1 MRRAVIGECPPLIAD
16 VIALAER
23 RRYCS
28 RDKQQKARA
37 MSEADTLLIDATTRI
52 LQDLCDPQTVNAAK
66 DDGWKPT
73 LWRALEESGL
83 TLAWVPEERG
93 GAGASLADGFAIAAV
108 SGRFAVPVPLGET
121 LLAGW
126 LLAAAG
132 LDCPDGTMSAAPSRP
147 RDRITLGKDGRLSG
161 RALGIPFAGTVQHLA
176 VLTEQDRTL
185 HVALVA
191 AKDCAIRAAPGL
203 SGDGRD
209 AVTFDGVVPIAMAE
223 LPGNLGANCLAVMGA
238 ALRASQIGGGLQEIL
253 AMATAY
259 AQERVAFEKPIA
271 KFQAVQHNLAR
282 LAGETAAAVAAAS
295 STADTIATLDGLGD
309 AAFFEAAAAK
319 IRAGEAAG
327 EGAAIAHQVHGA
339 IGFTEEHILHR
350 FTQRLWAWRDD
361 FGNESEW
368 AVQLGEFVAEG
379 GADELWPLLAS
390 R

>member
-1 MRRAVIGECPPLIAD
+1 
-16 VIALAER
+16 
-23 RRYCS
+23 
-28 RDKQQKARA
+28 
-37 MSEADTLLIDATTRI
+37 MSDTDSLLVDATTRI
-52 LQDLCDPQTVNAAK
+52 FQDLCDPQSVNAAK
-66 DDGWKPT
+66 DDGWKAT
-73 LWRALEESGL
+73 LWQALEESGL
-83 TLAWVPEERG
+83 TLAWVPEQQG
-93 GAGASLADGFAIAAV
+93 GAGASLADGFDILAV
-108 SGRFAVPVPLGET
+108 SGGFAVPVPLGET

-126 LLAAAG
+126 LLASAG
-132 LDCPDGTMSAAPSRP
+132 LDCPSGVMTVAPSRP
-147 RDRITLGKDGRLSG
+147 RDRISLTSDGTLSG
-161 RALGIPFAGTVQHLA
+161 RALGIPFAGSVETLVVLA
-176 VLTEQDRTL
+176 EQDGET
-185 HVALVA
+185 HVVQVA
-191 AKDCAIRAAPGL
+191 ARDCVIQSAPGL

-209 AVTFDGVVPIAMAE
+209 AVTFDGAVPMAIGR
-223 LPGNLGANCLAVMGA
+223 LPSTLAPNSLALMGA
-238 ALRASQIGGGLQEIL
+238 AVRATQIGGGLQAIL
-253 AMATAY
+253 TLATDY

-295 STADTIATLDGLGD
+295 SAADTIQTMDGFND
-309 AAFFEAAAAK
+309 SVFFEAAAAK

-368 AVQLGEFVAEG
+368 AVQLGEFVAKG

>member
-1 MRRAVIGECPPLIAD
+1 M
-16 VIALAER
+16 
-23 RRYCS
+23 
-28 RDKQQKARA
+28 
-37 MSEADTLLIDATTRI
+37 MSEADSLLVDATTRI
-52 LQDLCDPQTVNAAK
+52 FQDLCDPQSVNAAA
-66 DDGWKPT
+66 DDGWKAP
-73 LWRALEESGL
+73 LWQALEGSGL

-126 LLAAAG
+126 LLSAAG
-132 LDCPDGTMSAAPSRP
+132 LDSPTGAMTAAPSRP
-147 RDRITLGKDGRLSG
+147 RDRLTLASDGTLQG
-161 RALGIPFAGTVQHLA
+161 RALGIPFASSVDTI
-176 VLTEQDRTL
+176 
-185 HVALVA
+185 VALASQAGQAHVVRVA
-191 AKDCAIRAAPGL
+191 AEDCAVQGAPGL

-209 AVTFDGVVPIAMAE
+209 AVTFDGVAPQAIAP
-223 LPGNLGANCLAVMGA
+223 LPGGLDDTCLSLMGA
-238 ALRASQIGGGLQEIL
+238 AIRAAQIGGALQEIL
-253 AMATAY
+253 TMASEY

-295 STADTIATLDGLGD
+295 SAADTIHTLADLGEGLGD
-309 AAFFEAAAAK
+309 AAFFEVAAAK

-327 EGAAIAHQVHGA
+327 EGAAIAHQVYGA

>member
-1 MRRAVIGECPPLIAD
+1 
-16 VIALAER
+16 
-23 RRYCS
+23 
-28 RDKQQKARA
+28 
-37 MSEADTLLIDATTRI
+37 MSETDSLLVDATTRI
-52 LQDLCDPQTVNAAK
+52 FQDLCDPQTINAAA
-66 DDGWKPT
+66 DDTWKEP
-73 LWRALEESGL
+73 LWQALEESGL

-93 GAGASLADGFAIAAV
+93 GAGTSIADGFAIAGV

-126 LLAAAG
+126 LLGIAG
-132 LDCPDGTMSAAPSRP
+132 LNSPDGAMTVAPSRP
-147 RDRITLGKDGRLSG
+147 RDGLVLSSDGTLQG
-161 RALGIPFAGTVQHLA
+161 RALGIAFAGSVGTI
-176 VLTEQDRTL
+176 
-185 HVALVA
+185 VALASKDGARHVVRVA
-191 AKDCAIRAAPGL
+191 AGDCAIQSAPGL

-209 AVTFDGVVPIAMAE
+209 AVTFDGVVPVETAP
-223 LPGNLGANCLAVMGA
+223 LPDGFGENCLVLMGA
-238 ALRASQIGGGLQEIL
+238 AIRAAQIGGALQEIL
-253 AMATAY
+253 TMASEY

-295 STADTIATLDGLGD
+295 SAADTIQTLGDRGEGLGD
-309 AAFFEAAAAK
+309 AAFFEVASAK

-327 EGAAIAHQVHGA
+327 EGAAIAHQVYGA

-350 FTQRLWAWRDD
+350 FTQRLWTWRDD

-368 AVQLGEFVAEG
+368 AVELGEFVAKG

>member
-1 MRRAVIGECPPLIAD
+1 
-16 VIALAER
+16 
-23 RRYCS
+23 
-28 RDKQQKARA
+28 
-37 MSEADTLLIDATTRI
+37 MSESDSLLIDATTRI
-52 LQDLCDPQTVNAAK
+52 FQDLCDPQTVNAAK
-66 DDGWKPT
+66 DDSWKAP
-73 LWRALEESGL
+73 LWQALEESGL
-83 TLAWVPEERG
+83 TLAWVPEARG
-93 GAGASLADGFAIAAV
+93 GAGAGLADGFAIAAV

-126 LLAAAG
+126 LLAAGG
-132 LDCPDGTMSAAPSRP
+132 LDCHVGAMTVAPSRP
-147 RDRITLGKDGRLSG
+147 RDRITLRSDGMLAG
-161 RALGIPFAGTVQHLA
+161 RALGIPFASSVEHVVVLA
-176 VLTEQDRTL
+176 ERDGAP
-185 HVALVA
+185 HVALA
-191 AKDCAIRAAPGL
+191 SAGDCAIRTAPGL

-209 AVTFDGVVPIAMAE
+209 AVTFDGVVPVAVAP
-223 LPGNLGANCLAVMGA
+223 LSKGLGANSLALMGA
-238 ALRASQIGGGLQEIL
+238 ALRASQIGGALQEIL
-253 AMATAY
+253 SMATAY

-295 STADTIATLDGLGD
+295 SAADTIATIGGLGD
-309 AAFFEAAAAK
+309 AAFFEVAAAK

-339 IGFTEEHILHR
+339 IGFTEEHVLHR